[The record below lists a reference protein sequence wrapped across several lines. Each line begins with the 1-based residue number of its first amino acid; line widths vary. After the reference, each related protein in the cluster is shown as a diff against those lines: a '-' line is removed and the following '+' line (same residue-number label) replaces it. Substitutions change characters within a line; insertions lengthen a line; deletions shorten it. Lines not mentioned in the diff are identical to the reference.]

1 MSSRADFIP
10 RQYVDVFSSLQ
21 DAVPP
26 WDSERIEAMIRDSL
40 QTCQGLQLEEVFDSI
55 DEVLGSASI
64 GQVHK
69 AKLTTGETVA
79 VKVMHPNAEK
89 MFRDDFKVFR
99 TLCKVALPGWD
110 PILRELEVSI
120 FMFRRSI
127 MNLNYSLHI
136 HIRMLYLYVF
146 MQLQMMT
153 EFDYS
158 NEANN
163 LICVNNNMAHSPY
176 ANRVVIPKPKLNLC
190 SKRLLVMEFLSGQK
204 LATHIEDRLA
214 SILDGDVTMARKVL
228 KAKQQALFQSDD
240 GSCAENNKGFLRKVN
255 ALLGD
260 NTSLST
266 TSRVFKAL
274 QLATITYAARK
285 KLSLLLD
292 VTGHQIFND
301 GLYNG

>member
-1 MSSRADFIP
+1 
-10 RQYVDVFSSLQ
+10 
-21 DAVPP
+21 
-26 WDSERIEAMIRDSL
+26 
-40 QTCQGLQLEEVFDSI
+40 
-55 DEVLGSASI
+55 
-64 GQVHK
+64 
-69 AKLTTGETVA
+69 
-79 VKVMHPNAEK
+79 
-89 MFRDDFKVFR
+89 
-99 TLCKVALPGWD
+99 
-110 PILRELEVSI
+110 
-120 FMFRRSI
+120 
-127 MNLNYSLHI
+127 
-136 HIRMLYLYVF
+136 
-146 MQLQMMT
+146 
-153 EFDYS
+153 
-158 NEANN
+158 
-163 LICVNNNMAHSPY
+163 
-176 ANRVVIPKPKLNLC
+176 
-190 SKRLLVMEFLSGQK
+190 MEFLSGQK

-228 KAKQQALFQSDD
+228 KAKQQPLFQSDD